1 MLLRRHPTP
10 ALGAVP
16 RQAKKG
22 AEGQCPHGDSGGVL
36 SVGSKAPVWGTG
48 LGKLKGLWPK
58 AWMNREGWLAREGGA
73 VPVSKVRCVR
83 ETEAQIH
90 LGVVGYQGPKGT
102 TKLGSRQVRSR
113 TMTQPLSK
121 EVPMRPLHAVLTSA
135 LMLGLSLP
143 GPDSL
148 WLLSLLLFHNLK
160 ALPRLQSFFT
170 ALLEFLPVDK
180 QSS

>member
-1 MLLRRHPTP
+1 MEQRAGVPTEIQVAFCLWVLRPLFG
-10 ALGAVP
+10 ALAL
-16 RQAKKG
+16 
-22 AEGQCPHGDSGGVL
+22 E
-36 SVGSKAPVWGTG
+36 
-48 LGKLKGLWPK
+48 KGLWPE

-73 VPVSKVRCVR
+73 VPVSKVRRVR

-113 TMTQPLSK
+113 SMTQPLRK

-148 WLLSLLLFHNLK
+148 GLL
-160 ALPRLQSFFT
+160 
-170 ALLEFLPVDK
+170 
-180 QSS
+180 